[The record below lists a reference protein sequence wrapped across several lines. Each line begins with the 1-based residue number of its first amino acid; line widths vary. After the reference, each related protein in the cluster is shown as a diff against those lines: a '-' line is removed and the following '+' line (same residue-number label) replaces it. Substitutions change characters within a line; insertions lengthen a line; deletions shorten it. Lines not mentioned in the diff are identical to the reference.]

1 MKNSRLRCANPFR
14 LDHASTLLKS
24 LFLILATVALG
35 SGTAR
40 ANVYA
45 TNVRLNGGTTNVS
58 LAPGGSVT
66 IGYLL
71 NEPATLGVSV
81 AIKQGSTTV
90 RTIALPPGGPGTTKG
105 TNTVSWDGRDNVGH
119 MVGGGNYSV
128 NVTAVAS
135 GYTNWTQ
142 ISSDANTNNQIWEP
156 RGVAVNVNPG
166 SPYYGRIYMAN
177 ADAGPNPT
185 TFPGDQVGILK
196 LQADSSAAEEGIFSG
211 GLDRPSKIEIGADD
225 RVYVN
230 DNYADFQPA
239 ILSFD
244 QLISSNSERQVLV
257 AGNYPNFQF
266 YDGPFISGTGTNL
279 QIWMADVG
287 SISQGILR
295 WDITADGT
303 VAALDT
309 GTNVVA
315 AGAGTPLD
323 FQPVDVAVDR
333 SNRIYTAQSA
343 AGSGAPAN
351 RVLRFPAFTN
361 VLETNADWVFTTNS
375 DFFTGAYGVAVDP
388 TATYVAVGFG
398 GMNSAIYGIGGDGT
412 DGFVAVFDATTN
424 TVITTLAPTNTPK
437 HQFFDVAWDNAGNLY
452 ALDQGD
458 PNSTDEGLLRIYSP
472 PGTNQATTVAIP
484 LIQMSGTTPIQPV
497 LSEPVYQ
504 GQFVH
509 FTLYGEPNV
518 TYVILASTNLFNWV
532 PVATNSSVFSNRDIV
547 LPAPPGQTYY
557 RAVVGQYQPAQ
568 PVLTSPT
575 IAAGQFQ
582 FTLIGEGYLNYV
594 ILGSSDM
601 KRWDP
606 IVTNSSPNAVRAISV
621 SAGGSTRFIRARVGP

>member
-1 MKNSRLRCANPFR
+1 MKNSRLRCAHPFR
-14 LDHASTLLKS
+14 FGHQSTLLKS
-24 LFLILATVALG
+24 LLLILGTVALAG
-35 SGTAR
+35 TTAR

-71 NEPATLGVSV
+71 NEPATLGVTV
-81 AIKQGSTTV
+81 AIKQGGTAV
-90 RTIALPPGGPGTTKG
+90 RSIALTGGGPGTMPG
-105 TNTVSWDGRDNVGH
+105 TNAVSWDGRDDIGH
-119 MVGGGNYSV
+119 MVGGGTYSV
-128 NVTAVAS
+128 SVTASAS

-156 RGVAVNVNPG
+156 RGVAVNVNPS

-177 ADAGPNPT
+177 ADSGPNPA

-196 LQADSSAAEEGIFSG
+196 LQADSSPAAEGIFSG
-211 GLDRPSKIEIGADD
+211 GFARPSKIEIGSDD

-230 DNYADFQPA
+230 NDYDNYQPA

-244 QLISSNSERQVLV
+244 PTVSTNSQRGVL
-257 AGNYPNFQF
+257 ASTNYPNVQF
-266 YDGPFISGTGTNL
+266 YDGPFVSGAGTNM

-287 SISQGILR
+287 NLSQGIIR
-295 WDITADGT
+295 WNITSDGT
-303 VAALDT
+303 VDPLDM

-315 AGAGTPLD
+315 AGDGTPLD
-323 FQPVDVAVDR
+323 FHPVDVAVDR
-333 SNRIYTAQSA
+333 SNRIYTAQY
-343 AGSGAPAN
+343 AGGAGAPDN

-361 VLETNADWVFTTNS
+361 VTETTNTDWIFNTNS
-375 DFFTGAYGVAVDP
+375 EYFTSAYGVAVDP

-398 GMNSAIYGIGGDGT
+398 GSDVSGEQGT
-412 DGFVAVFDATTN
+412 DGFAAVFAASNGTPI
-424 TVITTLAPTNTPK
+424 VTLTPTNTPT

-458 PNSTDEGLLRIYSP
+458 PNGTDEGWLRIYSP
-472 PGTNQATTVAIP
+472 PGTNQATTLASPV
-484 LIQMSGTTPIQPV
+484 IQMSGTTPIQPV

-504 GQFVH
+504 GQFVR
-509 FTLYGEPNV
+509 FTLYGEANV
-518 TYVILASTNLFNWV
+518 TYVIMASSNLFNWF
-532 PVATNSSVFSNRDIV
+532 PVATNTSVFANRDIV

-557 RAVVGQYQPAQ
+557 RAIVGQYQPAH
-568 PVLTSPT
+568 PVLTAPA

-582 FTLIGEGYLNYV
+582 FTLIGEGYLSYV
-594 ILGSSDM
+594 ILGSSDLQH
-601 KRWDP
+601 WAP
-606 IVTNSSPNAVRAISV
+606 IATNSSPNAVRTISV
-621 SAGGSTRFIRARVGP
+621 AGGGAARFLRARVGP